1 MTGRREEPQGSQINR
16 RSNAVQ
22 GSMTLEESTE
32 RNDVAKSQSL
42 GMKGPKPAAVASAIV
57 QSTVPAWLNI
67 VIITAFIFGGCC
79 SNISNADL
87 WVIICR
93 DDPNHGTLIT
103 FAQFVIIALLTLP
116 TILSSAAGLK
126 SLFISKPAIPLKS
139 WAIYTAFF
147 MSVNLLNNAAFI
159 FKISVPLHII
169 VRSGGPVASMVV
181 GYLYNSRRYTPM
193 QVISVT
199 ILSAGVVAAAIAD
212 ASAKGKSLDLGL
224 AASEGSSLFMTL
236 AGFMI
241 LGLAMVLAAFQGV
254 YADWLYQ
261 KYGRDNWREGLFY
274 SHALSIPFLLP
285 SYPQLYP
292 QLKSLLASPSVSSVI
307 KASPVTAAT
316 SESPSQHFL
325 APVMPL
331 LHLLSSHPSTQPIL
345 SLVPIKIS
353 YLLLNGLTQYLCIRG
368 VYLLSAKT
376 SSLTVVIVLNIRKLV
391 SLILSVYLFGNVLTF
406 GVLAGATLV
415 FLGGGIYAYEG
426 ARLRRQQSKD
436 KNA

>member
-1 MTGRREEPQGSQINR
+1 
-16 RSNAVQ
+16 
-22 GSMTLEESTE
+22 
-32 RNDVAKSQSL
+32 
-42 GMKGPKPAAVASAIV
+42 
-57 QSTVPAWLNI
+57 
-67 VIITAFIFGGCC
+67 
-79 SNISNADL
+79 
-87 WVIICR
+87 
-93 DDPNHGTLIT
+93 
-103 FAQFVIIALLTLP
+103 
-116 TILSSAAGLK
+116 
-126 SLFISKPAIPLKS
+126 
-139 WAIYTAFF
+139 
-147 MSVNLLNNAAFI
+147 
-159 FKISVPLHII
+159 
-169 VRSGGPVASMVV
+169 
-181 GYLYNSRRYTPM
+181 M

-212 ASAKGKSLDLGL
+212 ASAKGKPLDLGL

-236 AGFMI
+236 AGFII

-274 SHALSIPFLLP
+274 SHALFIPFLLP

-292 QLKSLLASPSVSSVI
+292 QLKSLLASASVSSVI
-307 KASPVTAAT
+307 KASSAAAST
-316 SESPSQHFL
+316 SGGLSQQFL

-331 LHLLSSHPSTQPIL
+331 LHILASHPSTQPIL
-345 SLVPIKIS
+345 SVVPIKIS

-391 SLILSVYLFGNVLTF
+391 SLVLSVYLFGNVLTF